1 MRNKISKVPTVQS
14 VVRATEIL
22 KCLGDGLER
31 LTDIS
36 KKLNLSKTTTYRL
49 LKTLEVSG
57 FAIQDPVTQR
67 FYVGHL
73 VVQLASNPY
82 ISHHWLLICASDDIQ
97 RLRDLSGESV
107 GLQVK
112 IGTQRMFLEVLLS
125 NQSIRLTFDKGFVA
139 PLHIGAGGKVLLS
152 ELPENERQMILDHT
166 KVTMRTNE
174 IIDKE
179 ALIREVNQIK
189 TKGYAI
195 TFSETIP
202 GSGGISVPIKNYI
215 CPVALGVFGPEERI
229 KKNMTDLLKM
239 VKESADRISRKLS
252 ELGS

>member
-1 MRNKISKVPTVQS
+1 
-14 VVRATEIL
+14 
-22 KCLGDGLER
+22 
-31 LTDIS
+31 
-36 KKLNLSKTTTYRL
+36 
-49 LKTLEVSG
+49 
-57 FAIQDPVTQR
+57 
-67 FYVGHL
+67 
-73 VVQLASNPY
+73 
-82 ISHHWLLICASDDIQ
+82 
-97 RLRDLSGESV
+97 
-107 GLQVK
+107 
-112 IGTQRMFLEVLLS
+112 MFLEVLSS
-125 NQSIRLTFDKGFVA
+125 NQSIRLTLDKGFVA

-174 IIDKE
+174 IIDKK

-215 CPVALGVFGPEERI
+215 GPVALGVFGPEERI

-239 VKESADRISRKLS
+239 VKESADRISSKLS